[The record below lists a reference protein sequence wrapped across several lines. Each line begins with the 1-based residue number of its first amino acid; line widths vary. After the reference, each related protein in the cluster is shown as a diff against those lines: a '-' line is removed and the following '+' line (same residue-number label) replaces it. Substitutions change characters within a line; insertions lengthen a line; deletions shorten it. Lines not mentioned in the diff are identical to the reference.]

1 MSSEPPLALLIR
13 FPVERCAGAAAVV
26 EDDRPPAP
34 VIELSERRA
43 AVDDEDGP
51 VLDPAA

>member
-13 FPVERCAGAAAVV
+13 FPVERRAGAAAVV
-26 EDDRPPAP
+26 EDDRPLAP
-34 VIELSERRA
+34 VVELSERRA
-43 AVDDEDGP
+43 ALQAEDGP